1 MNYDW
6 PGNVRELE
14 NLVERALIESRR
26 EREGMPLNF
35 SLLRNTA
42 PESNE
47 NLLVDPINTSLK
59 LDDLISRHIQS
70 VLTRTEGKINGRG
83 GAAEL
88 LGIKPNTLRSKM
100 NKLGIPYGRRT
111 INRPR

>member
-47 NLLVDPINTSLK
+47 NLLVDPPVFDSG
-59 LDDLISRHIQS
+59 R
-70 VLTRTEGKINGRG
+70 LT
-83 GAAEL
+83 
-88 LGIKPNTLRSKM
+88 KM
-100 NKLGIPYGRRT
+100 SIDNNIED
-111 INRPR
+111 INRYAKLV